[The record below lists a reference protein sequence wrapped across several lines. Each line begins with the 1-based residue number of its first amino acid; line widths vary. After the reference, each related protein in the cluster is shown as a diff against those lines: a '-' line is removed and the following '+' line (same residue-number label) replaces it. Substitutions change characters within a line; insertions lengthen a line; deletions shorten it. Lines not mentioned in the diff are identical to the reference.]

1 MKNNTQLSTLHL
13 ADRYANSD
21 GVKIHYMAG
30 GSGPLVVFIH
40 GFPDF
45 WYTWRHQIDGLLAT
59 HSVAAMDT
67 RGFNLSD
74 APQGVENYAM
84 EHLVGDV
91 AAVIANE
98 GRESATIVGHDWG
111 GATAWAFAQKHPE
124 LTERLVIVNVP
135 HPAAMSAEL
144 KRPGSSQQ
152 GAFSY
157 THDFRKEGSES
168 AMDADDLANFLAR
181 DDVGRAMYAAAF
193 KRSDFEAMMN
203 YYRQNPPDRA
213 HNTSALPIEAP
224 VLQFHGLDDPVLLAD
239 SLDGTWR
246 HLAHT
251 WTLVTIPGAGH
262 WPHHDQPDL
271 VTDTMRQWLSQPIPT
286 LEPVERPESPIAGCC
301 GSPTGTQE
309 DDESKPESI
318 CCG

>member
-1 MKNNTQLSTLHL
+1 MTNTLHAPKL
-13 ADRYANSD
+13 NNPLLEDRYANNE

-30 GSGPLVVFIH
+30 GTGPLVVFIH

-45 WYTWRHQIDGLLAT
+45 WYTWRHQIEGLLAT

-84 EHLVGDV
+84 EYLVADV

-98 GRESATIVGHDWG
+98 GCESATIVGHDWG
-111 GATAWAFAQKHPE
+111 GATAWAFAQANPE

-135 HPAAMSAEL
+135 HPSAISTEM
-144 KRPGSSQQ
+144 KRPGSSQL

-157 THDFRKEGSES
+157 THDFRKEGSET
-168 AMDADDLANFLAR
+168 ALDANSLADFLAKDDTSR
-181 DDVGRAMYAAAF
+181 DMYAEAF
-193 KRSDFEAMMN
+193 ERSDFEAMMN

-213 HNTSALPIEAP
+213 HNAPPIPIEVP
-224 VLQFHGLDDPVLLAD
+224 VLQFHGLEDPVLLAD

-246 HLAHT
+246 HLAQT

-262 WPHHDQPDL
+262 WPHHDQPAL
-271 VTDTMRQWLSQPIPT
+271 VTNTMRQWLNQPIPT
-286 LEPVERPESPIAGCC
+286 LKPVERPDSPLAGCC
-301 GSPTGTQE
+301 GSTG
-309 DDESKPESI
+309 
-318 CCG
+318 GV